1 MVQIASHSGITF
13 AKCKL
18 IFCFLVI
25 LPATVLADIQDDLRN
40 AKHFLLSSPAQTI
53 ALLAPY
59 VLEHRGEIPE
69 PDKLELLALLT
80 RAYIVQSELALA
92 AQTLDQ
98 LEAMAIRRK
107 DLHYQG
113 LVLRERG
120 SILFVQ
126 TQYAQALELYEQA
139 LVKFQ
144 LLDSSLQIGL
154 TYNVMAQSLR
164 AQQQYTQALSYARK
178 SLALLRE
185 SGATAAM
192 AEVLNAMG
200 VIFERLNNL
209 EESLVAHSQAM
220 DIRRALND
228 KPGLADSLYNIG
240 EIHRELKDYASAE
253 VYLSGSVEVDRE
265 LNNVSN
271 LAYGLFKLADIQ
283 CAQNKYDLAKENGLQ
298 ALALFTKLNA
308 VENVVAANANLVK
321 LELRL
326 GDYADAAVFLENAEA
341 LLTNNM
347 SPELKFRL
355 GIYRARL
362 FISEGELSKAEL
374 ILRNSIAVQLDGVDV
389 EMQLYVYRMLSDLLA
404 QQGKTN
410 EALEVLNAHNARHDK
425 IMHESRLQ
433 SISNVQSSV
442 EFMRREQQL
451 ALLSRDKDIA
461 DVKEDKKKFERNTVV
476 FGFVA
481 LFFLLFVLFGRYQS
495 RRINFQLK
503 QQVAERTAELE
514 AKNAELQRAY
524 AQLQS
529 VSQTDL
535 LTGLSN
541 RRFLQEHIEHDCAK
555 TIRDYLNWLQAKSPV
570 PSQSDLLFFLIDLDG
585 FKNVNDL
592 NGHAAG
598 DLVLAQMKNI
608 LAQIFR
614 ETDYQVR
621 WGGEEFLVV
630 ARYSQREN
638 AAMLAERIRAL
649 IAETEFDIKQAKPLT
664 ITASIG
670 FSCFPFFSDRPA
682 QYNWQQVVDIADTCL
697 YAAKQSGRNCWVGLT
712 GVEGLEK
719 VDTFDRLFTEPEQ
732 VICEGWV
739 NLYTSL
745 NDPRSLSWQLRA
757 TT

>member
-1 MVQIASHSGITF
+1 MVQIASHSGISL
-13 AKCKL
+13 AKFKL
-18 IFCFLVI
+18 ILCLLCIF
-25 LPATVLADIQDDLRN
+25 PTAVLADIQEDIRN

-53 ALLAPY
+53 ALLSPY
-59 VLEHRGEIPE
+59 TLDSADEVSASEQ
-69 PDKLELLALLT
+69 LELLALLA
-80 RAYIVQSELALA
+80 RAYIVQSELQLA
-92 AQTLDQ
+92 SQIIDQ
-98 LEAMAIRRK
+98 LETLALEQK
-107 DLHYQG
+107 DLLYQG
-113 LVLRERG
+113 IVLRERG
-120 SILFVQ
+120 AILFIQ
-126 TQYAQALELYEQA
+126 TQYGSSLELYNLA
-139 LVKFQ
+139 LEKFQ
-144 LLDSSLQIGL
+144 LINDALQVGL
-154 TYNVMAQSLR
+154 TYNAMAQSLR
-164 AQQQYTQALSYARK
+164 AQLQYSQALSFARK

-192 AEVLNAMG
+192 ADVLNAMG

-228 KPGLADSLYNIG
+228 RPGLADSLYNIG

-253 VYLSGSVEVDRE
+253 MYLSESVAVDRD

-283 CAQNKYDLAKENGLQ
+283 CAQNKYDVAKANGLQ
-298 ALALFTKLNA
+298 ALALFSRLNA
-308 VENVVAANANLVK
+308 IENVVAANANLVK
-321 LELRL
+321 LELRM
-326 GDYADAAVFLENAEA
+326 GTYTEAAVFLSNAEA
-341 LLTNNM
+341 LLTNDM
-347 SPELKFRL
+347 SAELKFRL
-355 GIYRARL
+355 GIYRAKL
-362 FISEGELSKAEL
+362 FVAEGEFAKAEL
-374 ILRNSIAVQLDGVDV
+374 ILRNHIAVQLDGVNV
-389 EMQLYVYRMLSDLLA
+389 ELQLMVYRMLSDLLA
-404 QQGKTN
+404 QQGKTK
-410 EALEVLNAHNARHDK
+410 EALAVLNAHNTRHDK
-425 IMHESRLQ
+425 IMSESRLQ
-433 SISNVQSSV
+433 SIANVQSSV
-442 EFMRREQQL
+442 DFMRREQQL

-461 DVKEDKKKFERNTVV
+461 DVKESKRNFERNTVV
-476 FGFVA
+476 FGFVV
-481 LFFLLFVLFGRYQS
+481 LFFLLFTLFGRYQS

-524 AQLQS
+524 GQLQAI
-529 VSQTDL
+529 SQTDL

-555 TIRDYLNWLQAKSPV
+555 SIRDYLNWLQGKAPV
-570 PSQSDLLFFLIDLDG
+570 PNQSDLLFFLIDLDG

-630 ARYSQREN
+630 ARFSQREN

-649 IAETEFDIKQAKPLT
+649 IAETEFDIKQAKPLS

-670 FSCFPFFSDRPA
+670 FSCFPFFTDRPA

-732 VICEGWV
+732 VIYEGWV

-745 NDPRSLSWQLRA
+745 EDPRSLSWQVRS
-757 TT
+757 TS